1 MEKGQTLLEAQLKK
15 AQKKVKGPGRPKK
28 EDEANIN
35 ISFDAADTVELV
47 KSLYKDDYGNPFILT
62 AGQEE
67 IFNSIFFKGGPDGQ
81 NRIHIKTYTQYG
93 KSDVISMAVLTRAVT
108 YPEKWALIA
117 PSQAKAKIIMG
128 YMIKHLF
135 ENEFMAERFKIKPG
149 ESIENVRRERSKNR
163 LTFDIGN
170 NQIGDVFILSAE
182 SKIKSEDVGN
192 SLMGFGAPNVVM
204 DEAALISDESDA
216 KAMRM
221 VGGFTDFGT
230 DFVVK
235 VGNPFKR
242 NHFLLAQRDPAYYK
256 IDIDCKRGIKEK
268 RLTQKFVDEMSE
280 KPFYGVLY
288 QNKFPRADD
297 IDRKGWS
304 QLILEDEIRKA
315 MVKDDEVI
323 EHVGEKRIGNDIARG
338 GANKTVWVLSSMN
351 YKEIVGTSGQ
361 DNLIEIGSQGI
372 LYMEEYEVFPQNFFV
387 DAIAVGGGV
396 ADSLFSE
403 QKAIVA
409 VNVGVVSL
417 QPGRF
422 TNLRAEAYWAFREWL
437 KKGGRLSNDERWL
450 ELSDIKYKPDSR
462 GRVRIMSKDEM
473 IGQGIDSPD
482 VADAAMLVHT
492 RREHRDISEKMKKR
506 KMKRRKNRN
515 RGLAFR
521 MGGY

>member
-1 MEKGQTLLEAQLKK
+1 MTKSQLEVQLEKK
-15 AQKKVKGPGRPKK
+15 QKEIKEKVG
-28 EDEANIN
+28 EIDFSAT
-35 ISFDAADTVELV
+35 DTRELV
-47 KSLYKDDYGNPFILT
+47 SHLYKDDYGNPFILT
-62 AGQEE
+62 AGQKE
-67 IFNSIFFKGGPDGQ
+67 IFDCIFFKSGPGGEQ
-81 NRIHIKTYTQYG
+81 RIHIKTYTQYG
-93 KSDVISMAVLTRAVT
+93 KSDTISMAVLTRAAT

-135 ENEFMAERFKIKPG
+135 ENEFTSDRFKIKTG
-149 ESIENVRRERSKNR
+149 ENIENVRRERSKNR

-221 VGGFTDFGT
+221 VGGFTSFGT

-235 VGNPFKR
+235 IGNPFKR
-242 NHFLLAQRDPAYYK
+242 NHFLAAQRDKAYYK
-256 IDIDCKRGIKEK
+256 IDIDSARGIKEK

-280 KPFYGVLY
+280 KPFFGVLY

-304 QLILEDEIRKA
+304 QLILEEEIKKA
-315 MVKDDEVI
+315 MIREGEEI

-351 YKEIVGTSGQ
+351 YKEIIGTSGQ
-361 DNLIEIGSQGI
+361 DNLIDIGSQGI
-372 LYMEEYEVFPQNFFV
+372 LYMEEYGVFPQNFFV
-387 DAIAVGGGV
+387 DAVAVGGGV
-396 ADSLFSE
+396 ADSLFKE
-403 QKAIVA
+403 QKAIQA

-417 QPGRF
+417 QPTRF
-422 TNLRAEAYWAFREWL
+422 TNLRAEAYWGFREWL
-437 KKGGRLSNDERWL
+437 KKGGRLSNDERWY
-450 ELSDIKYKPDSR
+450 ELRNIKYKPDGK

-473 IGQGIDSPD
+473 LGQGIDSPD
-482 VADAAMLVHT
+482 VADAGMLVHT
-492 RREHRDISEKMKKR
+492 RREHRDVTEKMNKR
-506 KMKRRKNRN
+506 KEKRDRTQKR
-515 RGLAFR
+515 AYSFT